1 MSTAIEF
8 KNVTKSYGDN
18 TILKDFNL
26 KIEEGDFVVMIGTS
40 GCGKTT
46 ALKLINR
53 LITPESGEILVN
65 GKNIANEDIIN
76 LRRHIGYSI
85 QGNLLFPHMNVRDNI
100 LYVPDLYDK
109 KDEEYNKKA
118 LKKWMKLIDLP
129 EDYLKRYPKQLSGG
143 QQQRV
148 GIARAMANEPEILLM
163 DEPFGA
169 IDAITRTQLQKKIK
183 AIHEQT
189 GVTIVFITHDINEAI
204 HLGNKVVIMEDGQID
219 QYDTPENIIDHPA
232 TEFAKTLIG
241 DNTLEEIA
249 KK

>member
-85 QGNLLFPHMNVRDNI
+85 QGNLRFPHMTVRDNI

-189 GVTIVFITHDINEAI
+189 GVTIVFVTHDISEAI
-204 HLGNKVVIMEDGQID
+204 HLGNKVVIMEKGKID

-232 TEFAKTLIG
+232 TEFAKNLIG

>member
-129 EDYLKRYPKQLSGG
+129 EDYPKRYPGQWSGG

-189 GVTIVFITHDINEAI
+189 GVTIVFVTHDISEAI
-204 HLGNKVVIMEDGQID
+204 HLGNKVVIMEKGKID

-232 TEFAKTLIG
+232 TEFAKNLIG

>member
-26 KIEEGDFVVMIGTS
+26 KIKEGDFVVMIGTS

-85 QGNLLFPHMNVRDNI
+85 QGNLLFPHMTVRDNI

-189 GVTIVFITHDINEAI
+189 GVTIVFVTHDISEAI
-204 HLGNKVVIMEDGQID
+204 HLGNKVVIMEKGKID

-232 TEFAKTLIG
+232 TEFAKNLIG

>member
-26 KIEEGDFVVMIGTS
+26 KIKEGDFVVMIGTS

-189 GVTIVFITHDINEAI
+189 GVTIVFVTHDISEAI
-204 HLGNKVVIMEDGQID
+204 HLGNKVVIMEKGKID

-232 TEFAKTLIG
+232 TEFAKNLIG

>member
-189 GVTIVFITHDINEAI
+189 GVTIVFVTHDINEAI
-204 HLGNKVVIMEDGQID
+204 HLGNKVVIMEKGKID

-232 TEFAKTLIG
+232 TEFAKNLIG

>member
-189 GVTIVFITHDINEAI
+189 GVTIVFVTHDISEAI
-204 HLGNKVVIMEDGQID
+204 HLGNKVVIMEKGKID

-232 TEFAKTLIG
+232 TEFAKNLIG

>member
-1 MSTAIEF
+1 
-8 KNVTKSYGDN
+8 
-18 TILKDFNL
+18 
-26 KIEEGDFVVMIGTS
+26 
-40 GCGKTT
+40 
-46 ALKLINR
+46 
-53 LITPESGEILVN
+53 
-65 GKNIANEDIIN
+65 
-76 LRRHIGYSI
+76 
-85 QGNLLFPHMNVRDNI
+85 MNVRDNI

-189 GVTIVFITHDINEAI
+189 GVTIVFVTHDISEAI
-204 HLGNKVVIMEDGQID
+204 HLGNKVVIMEKGKID

-232 TEFAKTLIG
+232 TEFAKNLIG

>member
-85 QGNLLFPHMNVRDNI
+85 QGNLLFPHMTVRDNI

-189 GVTIVFITHDINEAI
+189 GVTIVFITHDISEAI

>member
-1 MSTAIEF
+1 MTAAIEF
-8 KNVTKSYGDN
+8 KNVTKSYGDDVVLEN
-18 TILKDFNL
+18 FNL
-26 KIEEGDFVVMIGTS
+26 EIEKGDFVVIIGTS

-53 LITPESGEILVN
+53 LITPEKGEILVN
-65 GKNIANEDIIN
+65 GKNIANEDIIT

-85 QGNLLFPHMNVRDNI
+85 QGNLLFPHMTVRDNI
-100 LYVPDLYDK
+100 LYVPDLYK
-109 KDEEYNKKA
+109 EKDEEYDRKA
-118 LKKWMKLIDLP
+118 VQKWLKLVDLP
-129 EDYLKRYPKQLSGG
+129 EEYLERYPKQLSGG

>member
-1 MSTAIEF
+1 MT
-8 KNVTKSYGDN
+8 
-18 TILKDFNL
+18 
-26 KIEEGDFVVMIGTS
+26 
-40 GCGKTT
+40 
-46 ALKLINR
+46 
-53 LITPESGEILVN
+53 
-65 GKNIANEDIIN
+65 
-76 LRRHIGYSI
+76 
-85 QGNLLFPHMNVRDNI
+85 VRDNI
-100 LYVPDLYDK
+100 LYVPDLYK
-109 KDEEYNKKA
+109 EKAEEYDRKA
-118 LKKWMKLIDLP
+118 VQKWLKLVDLP
-129 EDYLKRYPKQLSGG
+129 EEYLERYPKQLSGG

-204 HLGNKVVIMEDGQID
+204 HLGNKVVSMEDGQID

>member
-232 TEFAKTLIG
+232 TDFAKTLIG
-241 DNTLEEIA
+241 DNTL
-249 KK
+249 

>member
-85 QGNLLFPHMNVRDNI
+85 QGNLLFPHMTVRDNI

-189 GVTIVFITHDINEAI
+189 GVTIVFVTHDISEAI
-204 HLGNKVVIMEDGQID
+204 HLGNKVVIMEKGKID

-232 TEFAKTLIG
+232 TEFAKNLIG